1 MPSFLK
7 YCEARYREATSS
19 LRLSP
24 SFLIIGAQRAGT
36 STLYEYLVR
45 HPCIG
50 GASRKEVGYFDRRYH
65 RGAQWYRAQFPT
77 KFQKQMAL
85 ARGQAFATGEASP
98 SYLLNR
104 DVPSRVVSM
113 VPETK
118 FIAIL
123 RDPIDRAYSGYQRE
137 VRKGRETRPFADA
150 VRAELPDPL
159 GDWKDNLSGEAL
171 ENFYHRSY
179 LARGLYAQ
187 QLQHW
192 MTFFPRERFLL
203 LSSEEFFK
211 DALSVLNRACDF
223 LGLPPWP
230 DQSFRASVLPNVSKW
245 LRRKY
250 SYQYPPLEPA
260 LRREL
265 AGFFRLHNERLYTIA
280 GKNFGWQKE

>member
-1 MPSFLK
+1 M
-7 YCEARYREATSS
+7 SS
-19 LRLSP
+19 LLKSCQARFRQATANLRLLP
-24 SFLIIGAQRAGT
+24 DFLIIGAQRAGT

-50 GASRKEVGYFDRRYH
+50 AASRKEVGYFDRRYH
-65 RGAQWYRAQFPT
+65 RGPNWYRAQFPT
-77 KFQKQMAL
+77 ALQKRVAL
-85 ARGQAFATGEASP
+85 ARGGAFLTGEASP
-98 SYLLNR
+98 SYLLNAA
-104 DVPSRVVSM
+104 VPARVAAAI
-113 VPETK
+113 PGAR

-150 VRAELPDPL
+150 VRSELPDPL
-159 GDWKDNLSGEAL
+159 SGWRDNLSGQAL
-171 ENFYHRSY
+171 ETFYHRSY

-187 QLQHW
+187 QLQCW

-211 DALSVLNRACDF
+211 DALSVLNRTCDF

-250 SYQYPPLEPA
+250 SYRYPPLERTV
-260 LRREL
+260 RREL
-265 AGFFRLHNERLYTIA
+265 GEFFQPHNERLYAIA
-280 GKNFGWQKE
+280 GKDFGWQKE